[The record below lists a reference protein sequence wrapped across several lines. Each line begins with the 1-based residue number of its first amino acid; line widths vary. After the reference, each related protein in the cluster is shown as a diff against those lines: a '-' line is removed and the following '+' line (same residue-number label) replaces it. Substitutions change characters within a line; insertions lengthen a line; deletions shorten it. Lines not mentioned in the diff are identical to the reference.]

1 MATVRHRLPDLGD
14 WCSPRYVRFAP
25 ESGQTASVSQCP
37 LCAKSGLYALQQKT
51 PYSITSSARSR
62 NDSGIAKR
70 LVGAGVRKRWNLD
83 NIERVEFDVEMY
95 GIRVGGSI
103 RCRHRFF
110 PFMAWKAI

>member
-1 MATVRHRLPDLGD
+1 MTRRRYLSAFGSKADFRDIRFTPKSGHREL
-14 WCSPRYVRFAP
+14 
-25 ESGQTASVSQCP
+25 ASICP
-37 LCAKSGLYALQQKT
+37 LCAKSGLYAPQQKA

-70 LVGAGVRKRWNLD
+70 LVGAGVRKRWNVD

>member
-1 MATVRHRLPDLGD
+1 MSA
-14 WCSPRYVRFAP
+14 
-25 ESGQTASVSQCP
+25 CP
-37 LCAKSGLYALQQKT
+37 LCAKSGLYAPQQKA

-70 LVGAGVRKRWNLD
+70 LVGAGVRKRWNVD

-103 RCRHRFF
+103 RCRHRFLL
-110 PFMAWKAI
+110 FMAWKAI

>member
-1 MATVRHRLPDLGD
+1 MSALPPKADMG
-14 WCSPRYVRFAP
+14 SARR
-25 ESGQTASVSQCP
+25 ECP
-37 LCAKSGLYALQQKT
+37 LSAKSGLYAPQQKA

-70 LVGAGVRKRWNLD
+70 LVGAGVRKRWNVD

-103 RCRHRFF
+103 RCRHRFLL
-110 PFMAWKAI
+110 FMAWKAI